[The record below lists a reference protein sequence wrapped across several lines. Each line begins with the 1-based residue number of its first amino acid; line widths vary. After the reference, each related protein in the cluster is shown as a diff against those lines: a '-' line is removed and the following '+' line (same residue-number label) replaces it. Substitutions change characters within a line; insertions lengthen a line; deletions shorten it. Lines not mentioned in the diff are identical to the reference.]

1 MQLCFGVQLTKCIG
15 VFMKSVPH
23 RCTEIT
29 TTPAPQELKTQ
40 GASNDDVLD
49 GSIHALLMCRSHG
62 ESLSG
67 GFRWLMVTSG
77 NREKRGRR
85 EWMIFSGC
93 HGHMN
98 HPLGTPRNKSQQI
111 PRFPWCHNITVSMTF
126 IDKCWWCVEI
136 KINFTN
142 FFLLSLRCLL
152 EK

>member
-1 MQLCFGVQLTKCIG
+1 
-15 VFMKSVPH
+15 MKSVPH

-85 EWMIFSGC
+85 EGMIFSGV
-93 HGHMN
+93 
-98 HPLGTPRNKSQQI
+98 T
-111 PRFPWCHNITVSMTF
+111 
-126 IDKCWWCVEI
+126 DK
-136 KINFTN
+136 
-142 FFLLSLRCLL
+142 
-152 EK
+152 